1 MFDYDV
7 SDVFLH
13 VYLRNISFTRKFL
26 LSKPL
31 FTPLFKFNKNTI
43 VIQ

>member
-13 VYLRNISFTRKFL
+13 VKLRNISFTRKFL

-31 FTPLFKFNKNTI
+31 FTLFLNSTKT
-43 VIQ
+43 QL